1 MMIWFLTL
9 FSFGIYR
16 ITATATIFQ
25 ALNPIEGFKYIGRNG
40 AQGYLSLGS
49 VFLAVTGLEALYAD
63 LGHFGVGAIRVSW
76 LCLVYP
82 SLVINYLG
90 QGALLLTDISA
101 IDNPFYRMVPKPLFW
116 PVLILATFATVI
128 ASQALITGCFS
139 LVSQAISLGVFPAF
153 AIKHKSKRVFGQIY
167 ISEVNYFLMILTIL
181 VVIGFKHSSN
191 ITQAYGFT
199 VCCVMTLTT
208 ILYILVMRN
217 TWNLPY
223 WRVIPFGI
231 FLLIDFAFLGA
242 NAAKIP
248 NGGWVAIMFGAFFAL
263 IMLIWYFGERRF
275 KKVNV
280 RNMKMIDVV
289 HLRAII
295 KPEQTVES
303 LNFPRFTFREG
314 VSDIERGI
322 ENLELPADIYKGSGM
337 AVFLNS
343 NYSDVPEV
351 FQLFVNYFHVV
362 PHTIVFLTLNIV
374 TVPVIPKEE
383 KIALDRLGKDIW
395 TVHASVGYG
404 EGRVKIEDIIKI
416 AIEQGLPNEPFNIF
430 YNREQIRVRNKNLF
444 LRIVYTLYAFMK
456 KFFIGTFANFEL
468 PSTNVVALGVQA
480 IL

>member
-1 MMIWFLTL
+1 
-9 FSFGIYR
+9 
-16 ITATATIFQ
+16 
-25 ALNPIEGFKYIGRNG
+25 
-40 AQGYLSLGS
+40 
-49 VFLAVTGLEALYAD
+49 
-63 LGHFGVGAIRVSW
+63 
-76 LCLVYP
+76 
-82 SLVINYLG
+82 
-90 QGALLLTDISA
+90 
-101 IDNPFYRMVPKPLFW
+101 
-116 PVLILATFATVI
+116 
-128 ASQALITGCFS
+128 
-139 LVSQAISLGVFPAF
+139 
-153 AIKHKSKRVFGQIY
+153 
-167 ISEVNYFLMILTIL
+167 
-181 VVIGFKHSSN
+181 
-191 ITQAYGFT
+191 
-199 VCCVMTLTT
+199 
-208 ILYILVMRN
+208 
-217 TWNLPY
+217 
-223 WRVIPFGI
+223 
-231 FLLIDFAFLGA
+231 
-242 NAAKIP
+242 
-248 NGGWVAIMFGAFFAL
+248 
-263 IMLIWYFGERRF
+263 
-275 KKVNV
+275 
-280 RNMKMIDVV
+280 MIDVV